1 MAGLTIGAV
10 AERTG
15 VGVPVLRAWES
26 RYGFPA
32 PARTPSGQR
41 RYRQRDVEAILRVVA
56 DRGDGLSLE
65 AAVERARRMLA
76 VDQIAPSLF
85 AGLRRH
91 HPDLAVH
98 VLSTRTMLAISRAI
112 EDECCAQAERPV
124 LLAAFQE
131 VRHYRKA
138 EVRWREMSRTAAAS
152 AVFADFPV
160 ASTPAGGPI
169 EVPLHPQAPLRRE
182 WAVVCDAPDSAG
194 VLAGWERPGP
204 PDQPEA
210 DRRFE
215 AVWSADPM
223 IVRRAARVG
232 VALAEAAVPEAAG
245 LSQALSDTLGD
256 PRAALLRST
265 ALTNRIVAYL
275 DHPPA
280 RRSRSA

>member
-1 MAGLTIGAV
+1 M

-15 VGVPVLRAWES
+15 VGIAVLRAWEA

-41 RYRQRDVEAILRVVA
+41 RYRDREVEAILRVVA
-56 DRGDGLSLE
+56 DREEGLSLE
-65 AAVERARRMLA
+65 AAVERARRSLTS
-76 VDQIAPSLF
+76 DRPAPSLF

-112 EDECCAQAERPV
+112 EDECCAQAERPL

-131 VRHYRKA
+131 VRHYRNA
-138 EVRWREMSRTAAAS
+138 EVRWREMSRTAAGA

-160 ASTPAGGPI
+160 AGSPAGGPI
-169 EVPLHPQAPLRRE
+169 EVPLPPAAPLRRE
-182 WAVVCDAPDSAG
+182 WAVVCDAPGSAA
-194 VLAGWERPGP
+194 VLAGWERPGR

-215 AVWSADPM
+215 AIWSADPT

-232 VALAEAAVPEAAG
+232 VSLAEAGVPEAAG
-245 LSQALSDTLGD
+245 LSDALDETLGD
-256 PRAALLRST
+256 PRAALWRST

-275 DHPPA
+275 DHPPT